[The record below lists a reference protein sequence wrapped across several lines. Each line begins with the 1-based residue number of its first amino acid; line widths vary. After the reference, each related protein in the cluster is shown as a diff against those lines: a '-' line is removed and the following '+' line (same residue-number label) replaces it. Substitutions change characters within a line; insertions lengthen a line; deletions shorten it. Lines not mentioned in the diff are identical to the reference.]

1 MKKKLALVSKLLMT
15 ITLSLSGADT
25 DNAYILRN
33 MLRIMTWNIRREGD
47 EQKPERLW
55 SERLNLVT
63 SILKQSHPDIIGL
76 QEPTKKQIDD
86 LLEQKELNHLEAF
99 GEGRGSSWWGLGTD
113 EHNPILYNKEKFT
126 LIESGTFPIN
136 RLEGIYKYM
145 PWQTGWLPRICTWGK
160 FKINDANKEFYL
172 YNTHFDHMYTTAQLN
187 CAHTLLQRIKEQNK
201 DNLPVIVTGDFNTE
215 FSGDLKEL
223 LSDFVHTKD
232 SATTQS
238 GPHETATGWDNAS
251 PKWIDHILITNGTSV
266 VGNHTVIDH
275 DENSIYPSDHRPV
288 CADIALIQ

>member
-1 MKKKLALVSKLLMT
+1 MI
-15 ITLSLSGADT
+15 ITLSLSGADAGNSSKLEAT
-25 DNAYILRN
+25 
-33 MLRIMTWNIRREGD
+33 LRIMTWNVRREGK

-55 SERLNLVT
+55 NERLSLVT
-63 SILKQSHPDIIGL
+63 SIIKRLHPDIMGL
-76 QEPTKKQIDD
+76 QESTKKQIDD
-86 LLEQKELNHLEAF
+86 FKKQEALNHLKAF
-99 GEGRGSSWWGLGTD
+99 GDGRGSSWGGLGID
-113 EHNPILYNKEKFT
+113 EHNPILYNEEKLT
-126 LIESGTFPIN
+126 VIESGTFPIN

-145 PWQTGWLPRICTWGK
+145 PWQIGWLPRICTWGK
-160 FKINDANKEFYL
+160 FKIKNTNKEFYL

-187 CAHTLLQRIKEQNK
+187 CARTLLQRIREQNK
-201 DNLPVIVTGDFNTE
+201 DDLPVIVTGDFNTE

-266 VGNHTVIDH
+266 VENHTVIDH
-275 DENSIYPSDHRPV
+275 DEDSIYPSDHRPV
-288 CADIALIQ
+288 YADMHL